1 MGIEI
6 MFTYLSVLAIFAAT
20 AAVCAYG
27 TYIVLKGIVYLV
39 MYPFVVAAEKKLGQ

>member
-1 MGIEI
+1 MVIE
-6 MFTYLSVLAIFAAT
+6 MMLTYLSVLAIFAAT

-27 TYIVLKGIVYLV
+27 AYIVLKGIFYLV